1 MNETTPQA
9 LTKREVTNII
19 RGELNFLKEVYK
31 TNDLINRME
40 AIKLLGIS
48 PRSFTTYI
56 SAGFIKYAS
65 ENAAGTKFFSR
76 RELLGLNLKQHKKKV

>member
-48 PRSFTTYI
+48 PEALPHI
-56 SAGFIKYAS
+56 SAPGLLNTLQKTPPVQSFL
-65 ENAAGTKFFSR
+65 AAA
-76 RELLGLNLKQHKKKV
+76 NY